1 MIWGD
6 SMRSLRS
13 KKNHKKKMRRL
24 FVVGLVIIMMFIGI
38 GVKVEKEI
46 GIKIADAENVST
58 TTAKQKETKDSG
70 EDLRFYEG
78 KKVKTTTIAKAGDK
92 PIAEK
97 KEEAEAKEIKK
108 EETTEK
114 IDNNTKKE
122 EDIIKNEENKSTG
135 KVAYLTF
142 DDGPTVNNTP
152 QILDILDRYNVK
164 ATFFMIGYL
173 AERSP
178 KIVSRIYTDGH
189 AIGNHTYSHNYK
201 YVYSNNDN
209 FISDI
214 NKCESTLKNILGDDF
229 ETKIVRF
236 PGGSFGNK
244 KESFKTILK
253 ENGYVYVDWNA
264 LNGDAEGRN
273 IPTDRLVQRL
283 KNTTKGKNKAIILMH
298 DAAAKKNTVEAL
310 PQIIEYLIKEGYE
323 FKTVNPEDI

>member
-1 MIWGD
+1 MIWGGN
-6 SMRSLRS
+6 MRSLRS
-13 KKNHKKKMRRL
+13 KKNHEKKMRRL

-38 GVKVEKEI
+38 GEKVEKEI
-46 GIKIADAENVST
+46 GIKIADAEDVST
-58 TTAKQKETKDSG
+58 TIVEPKETENSG

-78 KKVKTTTIAKAGDK
+78 KKIKTTTIAKADDK

-97 KEEAEAKEIKK
+97 KEEAEAKEVKK
-108 EETTEK
+108 EETTEE

-122 EDIIKNEENKSTG
+122 EDVIKDVENKSTG

-142 DDGPTVNNTP
+142 DDGPTGNITP

-178 KIVSRIYTDGH
+178 EIVSRIYTDGH

-209 FISDI
+209 FISEI

-236 PGGSFGNK
+236 PGGSFGDK
-244 KESFKTILK
+244 KEPFKVALK
-253 ENGYVYVDWNA
+253 DNGYVYVDWNA
-264 LNGDAEGRN
+264 LNGDAEGKN
-273 IPTDRLVQRL
+273 IPTNRLLQRL
-283 KNTTKGKNKAIILMH
+283 KSTTKGKDKAIILMH

-310 PQIIEYLIKEGYE
+310 PQIIQYLIEEGYE
-323 FKTVNPEDI
+323 FRTLGVDDI